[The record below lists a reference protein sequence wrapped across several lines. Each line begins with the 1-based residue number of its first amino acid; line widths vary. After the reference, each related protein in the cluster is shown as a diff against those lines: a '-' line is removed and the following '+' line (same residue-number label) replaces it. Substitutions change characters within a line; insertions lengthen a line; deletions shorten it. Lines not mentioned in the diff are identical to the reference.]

1 MLQGGSRITSQTAV
15 GEPKRYSETRSIST
29 RGLKDTLQISRGRQI
44 ENAINA
50 SKVVARDQAPLGLG
64 GLQKIA
70 SHGVAG
76 SRHSKSEC
84 RSTDLPFVR
93 L

>member
-1 MLQGGSRITSQTAV
+1 MLGVSYHQSERGGGTKAILRNGV
-15 GEPKRYSETRSIST
+15 FST
-29 RGLKDTLQISRGRQI
+29 RGLKDTLQISRCRQI

-50 SKVVARDQAPLGLG
+50 SKVVARDQAPLALG

-70 SHGVAG
+70 SNDVAG

-84 RSTDLPFVR
+84 RNTDLPFVR